1 MTFTRSS
8 QNLKVATLSMV
19 AALAVNNASYAVGGE
34 GTSLSDKNIR
44 SKTATLKKADITC
57 DPAQTTQVYPNYQTS
72 VLKNT
77 TIEQVASELSK
88 GDGRENDI
96 KGEDNSVIIEL
107 FVINGQLHSY
117 KLAYDNIYG
126 LFLEFGE
133 RHLSIEEVMERAVKK
148 VEILKGMLSK
158 SLQIRQDKKEY
169 RGIRE
174 LKLEVMGGAW
184 SRVIEK
190 IKEDIKRLNEKGKE
204 RITIQELRKEYREE
218 AINGFR
224 EEYGEKERIF
234 DMRFSKIELDELQ
247 RRAENWG
254 YNSSLA
260 RNKVANK
267 SLKIIK

>member
-1 MTFTRSS
+1 MTFTRSR
-8 QNLKVATLSMV
+8 QNLKVAILSIV
-19 AALAVNNASYAVGGE
+19 AALAVNSASCGESDGGGSALKTSNDPTTCNANTHTVDQCNAELDSVSC
-34 GTSLSDKNIR
+34 SLLNFCG
-44 SKTATLKKADITC
+44 L
-57 DPAQTTQVYPNYQTS
+57 
-72 VLKNT
+72 
-77 TIEQVASELSK
+77 ELSK
-88 GDGRENDI
+88 INSRDGVI
-96 KGEDNSVIIEL
+96 LDNSVKGAIEL
-107 FVINGQLHSY
+107 FVINSQLHLN
-117 KLAYDNIYG
+117 KLAHDNIYG
-126 LFLEFGE
+126 FFLEFGE
-133 RHLSIEEVMERAVKK
+133 GHLSIEEVMERAVRK

-234 DMRFSKIELDELQ
+234 DIRFSKIELDELQ
-247 RRAENWG
+247 CRAENWG